1 MVLLYLNA
9 DLTLFAQ
16 KEWKLLELNS
26 ALCVGFAPGV
36 VLCTIPQT
44 LSCSSP
50 EEGSWETCDSLSPAF
65 APPRREEQMESM
77 YLLSGQPRLRYLSLT
92 VRSYQG

>member
-1 MVLLYLNA
+1 MVLLYPNA

-26 ALCVGFAPGV
+26 ALCVGFVPGV
-36 VLCTIPQT
+36 VLGTIPQT

-50 EEGSWETCDSLSPAF
+50 EEGSWRLVTVCPLHSHPLGEKNGQKICISCLVSLA
-65 APPRREEQMESM
+65 
-77 YLLSGQPRLRYLSLT
+77 
-92 VRSYQG
+92 